1 MLPTRHRRS
10 AGARPRLLAL
20 VSLVCAC
27 SSLKPAD
34 ATDGGSTPADDASAS
49 VDGGTLSEK
58 DAAVTPGKACRKLVV
73 ECLDPSAAKVIEVP
87 TESTMA
93 DAIANAKAG
102 DTIQVKGATLGA
114 GWRIPAY
121 VTLHG
126 CGGAKID
133 GGISAL
139 GSGATFEGFEVA
151 GSIILNQT
159 GTFIVRWNRFVGS
172 SSEDAISA
180 RSIDGL
186 VSADVKVT
194 VEQNEFIG
202 RASGIGASTR
212 YDTMTHAVDLL
223 VRNNVFREVERPMV
237 LTRSGLVGKVTAR
250 ILHNTLVGFKG
261 GIGLY
266 GLKEPALIA
275 GNLFVRGTNAVE
287 GDAAYNLSNG
297 ILSECAEGPAPP
309 LGGAFAT
316 GDPMFVDAGSGD
328 LRIGPGSVALD
339 RVPAGD
345 ALPTDDF
352 AGCPRPKGHGGTP
365 MGDVGAYEAE

>member
-1 MLPTRHRRS
+1 MMLSTSRLFP
-10 AGARPRLLAL
+10 LLAL
-20 VSLVCAC
+20 ACAC

-34 ATDGGSTPADDASAS
+34 VTDGGTVPGQDAAGSS
-49 VDGGTLSEK
+49 DGGTVVDK
-58 DAAVTPGKACRKLVV
+58 DAAVIPGNACRKLVI
-73 ECLDPSAAKVIEVP
+73 ECLDATAPKVIEVP

-114 GWRIPAY
+114 GWRVPAY

-126 CGGAKID
+126 CNGAKID
-133 GGISAL
+133 GGISVL

-159 GTFIVRWNRFVGS
+159 GTFIVRWNRFVGTS
-172 SSEDAISA
+172 PEDAISA

-223 VRNNVFREVERPMV
+223 IRNNVFREVERPMV
-237 LTRSGLVGKVTAR
+237 LTRSGLVGKITAR

-266 GLKEPALIA
+266 GLKEPALVA

-287 GDAAYNLSNG
+287 GDAAYNLANG
-297 ILSECAEGPAPP
+297 ILSECGEGPAPP

-316 GDPMFVDAGSGD
+316 GDPKFVDAANGD
-328 LRIGPGSVALD
+328 LRIGPGSAALD

-365 MGDVGAYEAE
+365 MGDVGAYEAD

>member
-1 MLPTRHRRS
+1 MMLSTSRLVS
-10 AGARPRLLAL
+10 LLAL
-20 VSLVCAC
+20 ACAC
-27 SSLKPAD
+27 SSLKPVD
-34 ATDGGSTPADDASAS
+34 VTDGGNAPEQDAAVSS
-49 VDGGTLSEK
+49 DGGPVVDK
-58 DAAVTPGKACRKLVV
+58 DAAVVPSNACRKLVI
-73 ECLDPSAAKVIEVP
+73 ECLDATAPKVIEVP

-102 DTIQVKGATLGA
+102 DTIQVKGATLGP
-114 GWRIPAY
+114 GWRVPAY

-126 CGGAKID
+126 CNGAKLD
-133 GGISAL
+133 GTISVL
-139 GSGATFEGFEVA
+139 GSGATFEAFEVA

-159 GTFIVRWNRFVGS
+159 GNYIVRWDRFVGS
-172 SSEDAISA
+172 SAEDAIAA

-194 VEQNEFIG
+194 VEQNDFIG

-212 YDTMTHAVDLL
+212 YDTMTHSVDLL
-223 VRNNVFREVERPMV
+223 VRNNVFREVERPIV
-237 LTRSGLVGKVTAR
+237 LTRSGLVGKISAR

-266 GLKEPALIA
+266 GLKEPALVG

-297 ILSECAEGPAPP
+297 ILSDCGEGPAPP

-316 GDPMFVDAGSGD
+316 GDPKFVDAANGD
-328 LRIGPGSVALD
+328 LRIGPGSAALD
-339 RVPAGD
+339 RVPGGD